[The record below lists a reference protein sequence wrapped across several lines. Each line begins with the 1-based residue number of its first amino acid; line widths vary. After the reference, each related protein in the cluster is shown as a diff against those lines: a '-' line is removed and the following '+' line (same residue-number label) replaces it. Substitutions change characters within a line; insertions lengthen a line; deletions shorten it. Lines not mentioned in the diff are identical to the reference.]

1 MPTSKRKRRSTS
13 KTGFFGVRK
22 NNKGTLF
29 SASVE
34 INGKHKSLG
43 SFKTAKQAAQ
53 AYDKEAIRLLKPLSK
68 LNYPKKAPV
77 GYAPIQ
83 HLLVF
88 RNTHRYRGVCN
99 LRRHVNG
106 IICSLTLTQAAIEHV
121 LTTFILLICSITN

>member
-22 NNKGTLF
+22 NNKGTLY

-34 INGKHKSLG
+34 ISGKHNSLG
-43 SFKTAKQAAQ
+43 SFKTAERAAQ
-53 AYDKEAIRLLKPLSK
+53 AYDKEAIRLRKPLSK

-88 RNTHRYRGVCN
+88 RNTHRYSGVLN
-99 LRRHVNG
+99 LRRQDRFVK
-106 IICSLTLTQAAIEHV
+106 
-121 LTTFILLICSITN
+121 LLHHRQY